1 MNSKLMNKL
10 AIMLVL
16 SSTLI
21 FNACKKDEETT
32 VITPDTK
39 GVIVVNEGGYG
50 KSNGSV
56 GIYKLGTSSYSE
68 VFKSANGRP
77 LGDVVQSITEIEGKY
92 YIVVNNSN
100 KIEVVNVSDFKSVAT
115 ISVTQPRNVLK
126 VSETKAYISQ
136 FDNNMSILDLT
147 TNTITGNINVKT
159 STDNMALMNNKVYV
173 CKAYS
178 DKLFVINGTD
188 NMVVDS
194 LTVGT
199 GLANVVNVGTTKL
212 ALFCLGAV
220 DFNTGAVTEN
230 GKIVFVNQDSVKI
243 ERTFALTTG
252 SYGGSMINYNS
263 NLYFTFG
270 DKKLYRISSLATSG
284 LPTEV
289 LTASG
294 NIYGFNINKNGEIYT
309 TDAGDYA
316 SEGKVYIYNANG
328 VKQKEFTAGI
338 VPSKI
343 IFNY

>member
-1 MNSKLMNKL
+1 
-10 AIMLVL
+10 MLVL

-21 FNACKKDEETT
+21 FNACKDEETT
-32 VITPDTK
+32 VITPDTR
-39 GVIVVNEGGYG
+39 GAIIVNEGGFL

-56 GIYKLGTSSYSE
+56 GVYKPGTSSYSE

-77 LGDVVQSITEIEGKY
+77 LGDVVQSITEINGKY

-100 KIEVVNVSDFKSVAT
+100 KIEVVNVSDFKSVTT
-115 ISVTQPRNVLK
+115 ITVNQPRAVLK
-126 VSETKAYISQ
+126 VNETKAYISQ
-136 FDNNMSILDLT
+136 FDNNMSVLNLT
-147 TNTITGNINVKT
+147 TNSITSTINVKT
-159 STDNMALMNNKVYV
+159 STDNMAILNNKVYV

-178 DKLFVINGTD
+178 NKLFVINGTD
-188 NMVVDS
+188 NMVIDS
-194 LTVGT
+194 LIVGS

-212 ALFCLGAV
+212 AFLCLGAV
-220 DFNTGAVTEN
+220 DFNTGTVTEN
-230 GKIVFVNQDSVKI
+230 GKIVFVNQDSAKI
-243 ERTFALTTG
+243 ERTFALSTG
-252 SYGGSMINYNS
+252 SYGGSILSYNN

-270 DKKLYRISSLATSG
+270 NKKLYRISTTATSG
-284 LPTEV
+284 TPTEV

-294 NIYGFNINKNGEIYT
+294 NIYGFNINKDGEIYV
-309 TDAGDYA
+309 TDAGDYT